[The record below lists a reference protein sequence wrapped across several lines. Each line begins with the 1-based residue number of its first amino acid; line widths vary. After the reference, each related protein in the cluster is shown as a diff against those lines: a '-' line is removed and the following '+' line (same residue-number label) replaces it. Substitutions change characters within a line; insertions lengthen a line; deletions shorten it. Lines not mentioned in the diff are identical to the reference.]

1 MKKIISVLLAV
12 ALLLGAS
19 SALVACGGGDAGDEP
34 AIVTPVDYTVKLI
47 DYKGEALVTV
57 AVAELVD
64 ENGNTLQQKRIGQDG
79 TAVFNAMPGNYKV
92 VIQFLDAKA
101 TYVYDE
107 EDAVLT
113 AEKTTAYISVYSEP
127 VGGKQTI
134 YIPCMEHV
142 TNSESDLYCAFCGT
156 EIGSDYEGRGAYDAV
171 AVGEGATLVQI
182 DRAAGSYFIFTPTR
196 GGEYQISLIVD
207 GEATFGNYG
216 SPHFVLSHSATDVVD
231 GSFEE
236 IIPNSSIGEGQ
247 GGTVQIVL
255 GVSDTDAKKAV
266 IVIER
271 TGNYNPGV
279 PYTEIEA
286 DPSLEAYVAEA
297 GTYVDIDVTAA
308 ENKIVYNAADGYY
321 HYGSLM
327 GPVVLVKI
335 GVVTEE
341 AGIKNAYLPE
351 FSFVSY
357 ETICS
362 TDSMCK
368 YFYDENGNVVKKERY
383 NNLINTYVSLAGT
396 CTVSYSEA
404 ESVEYKVVPLD
415 QALANAI
422 QNTAEHKMWFDSMA
436 GIFGANASQVNPELA
451 WLYACCYKEI

>member
-1 MKKIISVLLAV
+1 MKKIISIMLAV
-12 ALLLGAS
+12 ALLLGAV
-19 SALVACGGGDAGDEP
+19 SALVACGGTDDAPETVKP
-34 AIVTPVDYTVKLI
+34 IDYTVKLTN
-47 DYKGEALVTV
+47 YKGEALVTV
-57 AVAELVD
+57 AVVDFVD
-64 ENGNTLQQKRIGQDG
+64 ENGNVLQQKRVGQDG
-79 TAVFNAMPGNYKV
+79 TAVFSANPGNYTAT
-92 VIQFLDAKA
+92 ILFLDAKA
-101 TYVYDE
+101 SYAYDE
-107 EDAVLT
+107 ADAVFT
-113 AEKTTAYISVYSEP
+113 ATKTVAEIKVYSEP
-127 VGGKQTI
+127 TGGKQTI
-134 YIPCMEHV
+134 YIPCLNHV
-142 TNSESDLYCAFCGT
+142 TNSEADLYCAFCGT
-156 EIGSDYEGRGAYDAV
+156 EIGSDYDGRGAYDAV

-182 DRAAGSYFIFTPTR
+182 DRAEGSFFIFTPTR
-196 GGEYQISLIVD
+196 GGEYQISLIAD
-207 GEATFGNYG
+207 GETTFGNYG
-216 SPHFVLSHSATDVVD
+216 SPHFVLEYNVADVVN
-231 GSFEE
+231 GSFKE
-236 IIPNSSIGEGQ
+236 IVPNSSIGEGQ

-255 GVSDTDAKKAV
+255 GVTSEAAEKAV

-297 GTYVDIDVTAA
+297 GTYVDIDVTEAV
-308 ENKIVYNAADGYY
+308 NNIFYNEADGYY
-321 HYGSLM
+321 HYGSAM

-341 AGIKNAYLPE
+341 AGIKNASLPE

-396 CTVSYSEA
+396 CTVSYSEN

-415 QALANAI
+415 QDLANAI
-422 QNTAEHKMWFDSMA
+422 KNTAEHKMWFDSFA

>member
-1 MKKIISVLLAV
+1 MKKIISMLLAV

-19 SALVACGGGDAGDEP
+19 YALVACGGDENTP
-34 AIVTPVDYTVKLI
+34 DHKTPVDYTVKLV
-47 DYKGEALVTV
+47 DYKGEAFVTV
-57 AVAELVD
+57 AIAELVD
-64 ENGNTLQQKRIGQDG
+64 ANGAVLQQKRVGQDG
-79 TAVFNAMPGNYKV
+79 TAIFNAMPDNYKV
-92 VIQFLDAKA
+92 NIQFLDAKA
-101 TYVYDE
+101 SYVYDE

-113 AEKTTAYISVYSEP
+113 AKETTAYISVYSEP
-127 VGGKQTI
+127 VGGEQTI

-156 EIGSDYEGRGAYDAV
+156 EIGSDDEGRGAYDAV

-196 GGEYQISLIVD
+196 GGIYKISLIVD
-207 GEATFGNYG
+207 SEATFGNYG

-286 DPSLEAYVAEA
+286 DPNLGAYVAEA

-308 ENKIVYNAADGYY
+308 ENKIVYNEADGYY

-341 AGIKNAYLPE
+341 AGVKNAYLPE
-351 FSFVSY
+351 FSFASY
-357 ETICS
+357 ETICT

-368 YFYDENGNVVKKERY
+368 YFYDENGIIVKKERY

-396 CTVSYSEA
+396 CSISYSET
-404 ESVEYKVVPLD
+404 EIVEYKVIPLD
-415 QALANAI
+415 QALATAI
-422 QNTAEHKMWFDSMA
+422 QNTAEHRMWFDA
-436 GIFGANASQVNPELA
+436 YTGIFGANSSSVNPELA
-451 WLYACCYKEI
+451 WLYACCYKEL